1 MTSPD
6 VSPPGATATEASGA
20 PHRWRALA
28 VLACTQFLLI
38 LDTAIINVAVPSI
51 GEDLHI
57 SPTGLSWVA
66 NAYLITFGGLLLLGG
81 RSADHI
87 GRRRVFVIGLV
98 VLVLG
103 SAVGTVAN
111 SAGWLIAGRAIQG
124 LAAAL
129 AAAAALALVL
139 SIFPEGPERH
149 RALGIFAAMAGAGG
163 AVGTVLGG
171 LLTDSFGWRSTFLMN
186 VVAGAVL
193 AVVALRVVPKVRES
207 ADRRAFD
214 AIGAVTVTAGLGLL
228 AYALVSTGD
237 IGWLAGRTVGAA
249 GVAALCLVA
258 FVFIERR
265 SSHPLVPLGI
275 FRRRR
280 LRTANIL
287 GGLAQLVL
295 FPTFFFVSIYLQDVL
310 GYSPL
315 GGGLGLLPMSLV
327 VIVVAAMA
335 ERLIA
340 RLGLEVVMTVG
351 FVLVGVGMLWLSRL
365 SAEGDFVSE
374 VLGPTVLIGIG
385 LPLVSVTTNVAATAE
400 ATDNEVGLAS
410 GLINTSQQIGAVV
423 GLAVMAGVAAARTNQ
438 VTGDNPARLDAAATT
453 AGFQAAFLVG
463 AVVSLIAAAAAV
475 RLRRAR
481 PAPVGSATVSG
492 R

>member
-1 MTSPD
+1 MTDPNGSSP
-6 VSPPGATATEASGA
+6 AAGA

-28 VLACTQFLLI
+28 VLAFTQFLLI

-51 GEDLHI
+51 GADLHI

-81 RSADHI
+81 RSADHV
-87 GRRRVFVIGLV
+87 GRRRIFVIGLV
-98 VLVLG
+98 VLVVG
-103 SAVGTVAN
+103 SAVGAVAN
-111 SAGWLIAGRAIQG
+111 SAGLLIAGRAIQG

-139 SIFPEGPERH
+139 GIFPEGPERH

-171 LLTDSFGWRSTFLMN
+171 VLTDSFGWRSTFLLN

-193 AVVALRVVPKVRES
+193 VVFALRLVPDVR
-207 ADRRAFD
+207 APRDRRAFD
-214 AIGAVTVTAGLGLL
+214 ALGAVTVTAGLGLL

-249 GVAALCLVA
+249 ALAVLCLVA
-258 FVFIERR
+258 FVFVERG

-315 GGGLGLLPMSLV
+315 GGGLGLLPMSLM
-327 VIVVAAMA
+327 VIAVAPTC

-340 RLGLEVVMTVG
+340 RFGLEVVMTTG

-365 SAEGDFVSE
+365 SADGDFVSE
-374 VLGPTVLIGIG
+374 VLGPTVILGVG
-385 LPLVSVTTNVAATAE
+385 LPLATVTTNVAATAE
-400 ATDNEVGLAS
+400 AADNEVGLAS

-423 GLAVMAGVAAARTNQ
+423 GLAVMAGVAAARTSQ
-438 VTGDNPARLDAAATT
+438 VTGDDPVRLETATT
-453 AGFQAAFLVG
+453 AGFQTAFLVG
-463 AVVSLIAAAAAV
+463 AVVSLVAAVAAV
-475 RLRRAR
+475 RLRQGR
-481 PAPVGSATVSG
+481 PAPVDQATVSG